1 MAFLSK
7 LRKHFRRIP
16 EHVSKLLK
24 SIKGNQNKCFYRVL
38 AHTLLCNLL
47 EIAILLLR
55 DPFTAEL
62 KNTITRALNLKQLIQ
77 LLFAIKLGVQR

>member
-24 SIKGNQNKCFYRVL
+24 SIKGNQN
-38 AHTLLCNLL
+38 TLLCNLL